1 MSETRI
7 YVVNIENLTEF
18 EVDTIVTKQMSDFVF
33 MEIAEKQG
41 TVYTLDNFLNALDN
55 DEIDVYN
62 SYFRKVTI

>member
-1 MSETRI
+1 MSEIRI
-7 YVVNIENLTEF
+7 YVVNIENLTEL
-18 EVDTIVTKQMSDFVF
+18 EIDTIVTKQMSDFVF
-33 MEIAEKQG
+33 MEIAEQQG

>member
-1 MSETRI
+1 MSEIRI
-7 YVVNIENLTEF
+7 YVVNIENLTEL
-18 EVDTIVTKQMSDFVF
+18 EIDIIATKQMSDFVF
-33 MEIAEKQG
+33 MEIAEQQG

>member
-1 MSETRI
+1 MSEIRI
-7 YVVNIENLTEF
+7 YVVNIENLTEL
-18 EVDTIVTKQMSDFVF
+18 EIDTIATKQMSDFAF
-33 MEIAEKQG
+33 MEIAERQG